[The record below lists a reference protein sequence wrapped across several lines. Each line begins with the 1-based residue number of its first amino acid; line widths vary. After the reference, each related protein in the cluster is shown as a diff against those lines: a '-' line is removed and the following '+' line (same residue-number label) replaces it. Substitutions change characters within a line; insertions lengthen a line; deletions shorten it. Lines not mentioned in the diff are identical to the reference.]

1 MEAVPL
7 VPRAAP
13 PTYSLSPR
21 TSVHGDQGEDGLLH
35 GAIDEDV
42 DSASAA
48 FPIEAEFAALLR
60 QPLTP
65 PRPSTPP
72 QGQAPDFHLLSTPR
86 GGRDDDLLSLAGE
99 SVADFGEDFLADLH
113 LPQADGSSGSSAG
126 ASLPKAYSIEDE
138 FAALA
143 ALQALHELGPEKE
156 AEVSWRMCL
165 LREKLKCLQKSRQR
179 RGCFSWAPALAK
191 SGDGDP
197 VSMGNRTSPAYAD
210 VDIWP
215 TMPDS
220 PKIEDDEGTSRG
232 FAAASKAGGSQ
243 RGSSEH
249 DHGHETDCSEQCRPS
264 APRASD
270 PYFHF
275 GDIDEAE
282 REQEEFLRTVLHAW
296 LALRSCARGS
306 R

>member
-1 MEAVPL
+1 

-191 SGDGDP
+191 SGGEAASTEGQP
-197 VSMGNRTSPAYAD
+197 SPSHAD
-210 VDIWP
+210 VDVWP
-215 TMPDS
+215 TIPEASESD
-220 PKIEDDEGTSRG
+220 EDNEHLGAGRG
-232 FAAASKAGGSQ
+232 VDPTIRGSQ
-243 RGSSEH
+243 GACGEEQRAH
-249 DHGHETDCSEQCRPS
+249 HQADCTEQRRCS
-264 APRASD
+264 APKGSD
-270 PYFHF
+270 TYFHF

-282 REQEEFLRTVLHAW
+282 REQEEFLKSVLHAW
-296 LALRSCARGS
+296 AALRSGASSS